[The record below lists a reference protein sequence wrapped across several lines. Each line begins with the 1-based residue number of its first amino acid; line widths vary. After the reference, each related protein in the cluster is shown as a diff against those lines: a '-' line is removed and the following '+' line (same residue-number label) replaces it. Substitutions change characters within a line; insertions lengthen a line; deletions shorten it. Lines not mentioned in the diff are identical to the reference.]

1 MDDYN
6 FPRFSLP
13 FPRSHPLQTHP
24 WADQTHKRQRD
35 TKALREKERS
45 LLGWPIWILS
55 KGIAS
60 RYGDL
65 ENSPCSLIPL
75 LFLQA
80 KGIQWK
86 LIPRIPGFMLLFL
99 LGPDRNVAENRRK
112 NQQGGK
118 EEQECRHNNVFIVI
132 ISHFT
137 LKKSR
142 ENQEKVMDDR
152 HPE

>member
-1 MDDYN
+1 
-6 FPRFSLP
+6 
-13 FPRSHPLQTHP
+13 
-24 WADQTHKRQRD
+24 
-35 TKALREKERS
+35 
-45 LLGWPIWILS
+45 
-55 KGIAS
+55 
-60 RYGDL
+60 
-65 ENSPCSLIPL
+65 
-75 LFLQA
+75 
-80 KGIQWK
+80 
-86 LIPRIPGFMLLFL
+86 MLLFL